1 MRAVYA
7 HGGGIGHAVP
17 VHDPVLDVGEVLGVV
32 MLPGASRLGDADPSG
47 PDRLVALP
55 PASLDVR
62 RR

>member
-1 MRAVYA
+1 MPAIRGDAVRTA
-7 HGGGIGHAVP
+7 GGDA
-17 VHDPVLDVGEVLGVV
+17 LGVV